1 MQGLK
6 KEILEIP
13 EKAGL
18 CYSKTKKVSLPKKVP
33 YIGMGTSYYSS
44 LTLKYSGVDIQPE
57 IASEF
62 FNLGKKYSKGV
73 LISQSGETS
82 ETFWCKKLFKK
93 RIAIVNN
100 VNSSIAKNTKVIDIL
115 AGKEK
120 FSSTKTYVNTLITL
134 YNGFGIDTRKAID
147 KIKKDMKKYDV
158 FGKKA
163 AKIISRKIKGKKVK
177 AFYIIGSGPNAVTAQ
192 QSALVLS
199 ETLKYG
205 ITGLSLGQ
213 YDHGPKETAKDSI
226 VIVLNVKGPSYK
238 RTKKLVTKIKKK
250 GAEVIY
256 IEEDIKEIIS
266 PLVMIMPINFLMYY
280 LTIELRIKNPFIVGS
295 KITKVK

>member
-1 MQGLK
+1 MHGLK

-13 EKAGL
+13 EKAEL
-18 CYSKTKKVSLPKKVP
+18 CYFKTKNISLPKKVP
-33 YIGMGTSYYSS
+33 YIGMGTSFYAS
-44 LTLKYSGVDIQPE
+44 LTLRYSGVNIQPE

-82 ETFWCKKLFKK
+82 ETLWCKKLFKK
-93 RIAIVNN
+93 KISIVNN

-115 AGKEK
+115 AGEEK

-134 YNGFGIDTRKAID
+134 YNGFGIDTKKAIE
-147 KIKKDMKKYDV
+147 KIKKDMKKYEA

-163 AKIISRKIKGKKVK
+163 AKIVSKKIKAKKLK

-205 ITGLSLGQ
+205 IIGLSLGQ

-226 VIVLNVKGPSYK
+226 VIVLNVKGPSYE
-238 RTKKLVTKIKKK
+238 RTKKLIRKIKDK

-256 IEEDIKEIIS
+256 IEEDINGTIS

-280 LTIELRIKNPFIVGS
+280 LVIELRIKNPFIVGS